1 MGQREDCGFWI
12 ADLEGQKTEV
22 GGQKSEIRGQK
33 TEDSEET
40 LEVGG
45 ALRFRLEAGDR
56 GRKSE
61 IREQKEIRGQR
72 SDVRR
77 QRTAGSNV
85 QPSLR

>member
-1 MGQREDCGFWI
+1 MESIVFF
-12 ADLEGQKTEV
+12 EGNARRKGIEH
-22 GGQKSEIRGQK
+22 GAWSRG
-33 TEDSEET
+33 

-45 ALRFRLEAGDR
+45 ALRLRLEAGDR

-77 QRTAGSNV
+77 QRTAGSNA
-85 QPSLR
+85 QLSLR